1 MHARHHL
8 RPISVLGRLHIAPQL
23 IFVYEI
29 VLCPVCRTYEHSR
42 RWPPPT
48 IFRLTLACVQLTET
62 TFAHHHCAQDVCVFW
77 VGWGLCFFAY
87 YLSAESFVVCAAGLS
102 LGVFTYRQVETS
114 AELNGTTYNGKTG
127 NLASIP
133 ALTMCRTYVLSCN
146 RPVTVFVVS
155 KSARFSVG
163 PA

>member
-1 MHARHHL
+1 
-8 RPISVLGRLHIAPQL
+8 
-23 IFVYEI
+23 
-29 VLCPVCRTYEHSR
+29 
-42 RWPPPT
+42 
-48 IFRLTLACVQLTET
+48 
-62 TFAHHHCAQDVCVFW
+62 VFW

-133 ALTMCRTYVLSCN
+133 ALTMCRTYVLSCD

-155 KSARFSVG
+155 KSARFSIG